1 MFDDPGRELA
11 RLQEKLLETD
21 EPPLEELYEDNTD
34 ETLDEIR
41 EILRQSDW
49 DEEERPPLYRSYSHE
64 PESSNVYE
72 LLEEEQPAK
81 QKRAEKNSPGGGT
94 AFFCVT
100 NHTKVGE
107 VIKCCVWLSWSCL
120 VLIY

>member
-81 QKRAEKNSPGGGT
+81 QKRAEKKGGLVFAILVEMLGL
-94 AFFCVT
+94 VT
-100 NHTKVGE
+100 LLTWWMLWEH
-107 VIKCCVWLSWSCL
+107 
-120 VLIY
+120 